1 MSEIRDRK
9 TGASDQC
16 RALSIRP
23 PAAGFTLM
31 EILLAFL
38 ILGIVVTTVLASFN
52 AVFSTT
58 DTLENSSRYYEMA
71 KNCLSRIALDLDA
84 LYVTQPPLYKPPD
97 FDAPPDPYRI
107 VGAIT
112 DSGGISSAQLRFTS
126 RAHIPFDE
134 EIRDGIAEIVYY
146 VMVKNDGQ
154 LVLRR
159 ADHLYPYPPFED
171 NPGDPILCDHVKSLA
186 FKYYDADGV
195 ESEEWNS
202 DSGEYDHA
210 TPDAIGIQIE
220 IGNESE
226 SHNFET
232 TVRLAVRRK
241 KIE

>member
-159 ADHLYPYPPFED
+159 ADHLYPYPPFEE
-171 NPGDPILCDHVKSLA
+171 NPGDPILCDHVKSLV
-186 FKYYDADGV
+186 FKYYDAEGA

-202 DSGEYDHA
+202 DAGEYDHA
-210 TPDAIGIQIE
+210 TPQAISIQLE